1 MDSKPKQLSVM
12 TRGWLLLFICVNSM
26 LLLLLLL
33 LLYS

>member
-12 TRGWLLLFICVNSM
+12 TRGWLLLLFICVNSVF

-33 LLYS
+33 L